1 MSSITLAD
9 LTRLLAESAG
19 THDQPALDDA
29 SLDTPLSD
37 LGYDSL
43 ALLETAAVA
52 ARRYGAAVPDEDV
65 TPARTPREF
74 LLLLNS
80 AVETV

>member
-9 LTRLLAESAG
+9 LTWLLAESAG
-19 THDQPALDDA
+19 THDQPALDDT

-43 ALLETAAVA
+43 ALLETAANA
-52 ARRYGAAVPDEDV
+52 ARRYGATVPDEDV